1 MTSDSATGTKNVPLQ
16 PMHAAMGPG
25 AEFDTIRSLISRWG
39 ALAADI
45 GDDAALLHAP
55 AERTLVV
62 STDACI
68 ENEHFREEW
77 ITPFEIGARATAA
90 ALSDLAAMGAR
101 VEAILVAFTVPDGW
115 RARLPA
121 IADGIAATLSS
132 TGGRII
138 GGNISSGVTFGITT
152 TVIGSAS
159 RAVRRSGARAGDRLL
174 VTGTLGGPGQALR
187 CWRNGA
193 QPDAWSRERFA
204 RPVPRLAKGEW
215 FADAGV
221 HAMLDVSDG
230 LVADARHMAAAS
242 GVVLRLDSAR
252 IPRGEGISVAQALS
266 SGEEYELLVAC
277 TPTVARVLLESANA
291 RDGCRVSDI
300 GEVLEAHGAIAH
312 ANAHAS
318 AHASGDA
325 SADAS
330 AAGSTGAG
338 VIVTG
343 EESRDVE
350 FAPGHDHFS
359 S

>member
-1 MTSDSATGTKNVPLQ
+1 MTSDGSASADKASLQ
-16 PMHAAMGPG
+16 SMHAAMGPG
-25 AEFDTIRSLISRWG
+25 AEFDTIRALISRWG

-45 GDDAALLHAP
+45 GDDAAALHAP
-55 AERTLVV
+55 AGRTLVV
-62 STDACI
+62 STDAFI

-101 VEAILVAFTVPDGW
+101 AESILVAFTVPDAW
-115 RARLPA
+115 RERLIA
-121 IADGIAATLSS
+121 IADGIAATLTP

-138 GGNISSGVTFGITT
+138 GGNISRGATFGITT
-152 TVIGSAS
+152 TAIGSAT
-159 RAVRRSGARAGDRLL
+159 RVVRRSGARAGDRLL
-174 VTGTLGGPGQALR
+174 VTGRLGGPGQALR
-187 CWRNGA
+187 CWRDGT

-204 RPVPRLAKGEW
+204 HPVPRLAEGEW

-221 HAMLDVSDG
+221 HAMLDISDG
-230 LVADARHMAAAS
+230 LVADSRHMAAAS

-252 IPRGEGISVAQALS
+252 IPRGEGISVVQALS

-277 TPTVARVLLESANA
+277 PPDVARALLDIANA
-291 RDGCRVSDI
+291 RGRARVSDI
-300 GEVLEAHGAIAH
+300 GEVLEARGANAP
-312 ANAHAS
+312 ASASASAHAS
-318 AHASGDA
+318 AHAS
-325 SADAS
+325 ADAS
-330 AAGSTGAG
+330 TETGMI
-338 VIVTG
+338 VIG